1 MKINNRFCHNPKT
14 TTLYNSQVG
23 GVVVISTLA
32 YKLSSLPSIVS
43 EYLSSSTLWFYLLF
57 VLVDTFA
64 FVITYLFFHDG
75 GDELLHDDL
84 RYKFGLVFASIFMGF
99 KCLTFFAF
107 SVLFFAIELYVG
119 IAPVIVVTM
128 LIVPVIYLGVKGVV
142 TIARLCEIMVFLI
155 LGIIVLNLAFLKA
168 DLDIGR
174 NLPVLSTSAKEFF
187 AHSLRYGTWLGN
199 FMPLMFIKVKKKKF
213 PYIPTSFGVTQLLT
227 VIVVMIG
234 VAMYGNAMK
243 IVSNL
248 LIETSGFN
256 QLSTEIGRMEW
267 TALFAVI
274 VMGITEMGFLFYGVM
289 ECSVRLTKS
298 KIPFGFILAVVIFL
312 LCTLLPSPQ
321 SIADFSH
328 SKIIGGVMT
337 AFSVI
342 LPVYFV
348 ILKGLKRRE
357 NNKNLKEEGAQN
369 EG

>member
-1 MKINNRFCHNPKT
+1 
-14 TTLYNSQVG
+14 
-23 GVVVISTLA
+23 
-32 YKLSSLPSIVS
+32 
-43 EYLSSSTLWFYLLF
+43 
-57 VLVDTFA
+57 
-64 FVITYLFFHDG
+64 
-75 GDELLHDDL
+75 
-84 RYKFGLVFASIFMGF
+84 
-99 KCLTFFAF
+99 
-107 SVLFFAIELYVG
+107 
-119 IAPVIVVTM
+119 
-128 LIVPVIYLGVKGVV
+128 
-142 TIARLCEIMVFLI
+142 
-155 LGIIVLNLAFLKA
+155 
-168 DLDIGR
+168 
-174 NLPVLSTSAKEFF
+174 
-187 AHSLRYGTWLGN
+187 
-199 FMPLMFIKVKKKKF
+199 
-213 PYIPTSFGVTQLLT
+213 
-227 VIVVMIG
+227 
-234 VAMYGNAMK
+234 MK

-328 SKIIGGVMT
+328 SKVVGGVMT

-348 ILKGLKRRE
+348 ILKGLKSRE
-357 NNKNLKEEGAQN
+357 NNKNLKEESVQN

>member
-1 MKINNRFCHNPKT
+1 
-14 TTLYNSQVG
+14 
-23 GVVVISTLA
+23 
-32 YKLSSLPSIVS
+32 
-43 EYLSSSTLWFYLLF
+43 
-57 VLVDTFA
+57 
-64 FVITYLFFHDG
+64 
-75 GDELLHDDL
+75 
-84 RYKFGLVFASIFMGF
+84 
-99 KCLTFFAF
+99 
-107 SVLFFAIELYVG
+107 
-119 IAPVIVVTM
+119 
-128 LIVPVIYLGVKGVV
+128 
-142 TIARLCEIMVFLI
+142 MVFLV

-199 FMPLMFIKVKKKKF
+199 FMPLIFIKVKKKKF
-213 PYIPTSFGVTQLLT
+213 PYIPMSFGVTQILT

-267 TALFAVI
+267 TALFVVI

-328 SKIIGGVMT
+328 SKVVGGVMT

-342 LPVYFV
+342 LPVYFLV
-348 ILKGLKRRE
+348 LKWLKRRE
-357 NNKNLKEEGAQN
+357 NNKNLKEESAQN
-369 EG
+369 E